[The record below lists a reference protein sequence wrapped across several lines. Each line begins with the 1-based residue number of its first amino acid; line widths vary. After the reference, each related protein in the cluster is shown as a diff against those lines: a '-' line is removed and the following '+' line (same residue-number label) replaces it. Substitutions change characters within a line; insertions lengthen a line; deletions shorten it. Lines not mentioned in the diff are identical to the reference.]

1 MNGFQE
7 KLSALLSE
15 FERAGRRVCGS
26 ERVSRLDVD
35 VLGEKMR
42 QMYDLLLSSDWNEIE
57 EVKHVLPVS
66 EELTIERVET
76 RAEKPA
82 TETPKRRNETVEE
95 KIETPKEFTETPF
108 SSEPEQVIE
117 NEDKETKE
125 KEEEKKPLKEEPKQ
139 VEVVSVEPEVVTTEE
154 GEEEKEVEEEK
165 LETKEEESKDSH
177 SSVLSY
183 LHHNI
188 MREGEE
194 KPKPQVG
201 STLDLFAEK
210 TPSIAERFES
220 RTRSDL
226 RTAIGVSEKFM
237 FINDLFSGNLKEYTD
252 FINKLNNLTTWDMS
266 KLVIEETRQKKKWA
280 AASLAYTTLQDLIH
294 KRFEK

>member
-76 RAEKPA
+76 KAEKPA

-95 KIETPKEFTETPF
+95 KIETPKEIAETPF

>member
-76 RAEKPA
+76 KAEKPA

-108 SSEPEQVIE
+108 SSGPEQVIE

-165 LETKEEESKDSH
+165 PETKEEESKDSH

>member
-42 QMYDLLLSSDWNEIE
+42 QIYDFLLSSDWNEIE

-76 RAEKPA
+76 KAEKPA
-82 TETPKRRNETVEE
+82 NETPIRRNETAEE
-95 KIETPKEFTETPF
+95 KIEMPKEFAETPF
-108 SSEPEQVIE
+108 SPEPEQVIE
-117 NEDKETKE
+117 NENKETKE

-154 GEEEKEVEEEK
+154 SEEEKEVEEEK
-165 LETKEEESKDSH
+165 PEAKEEESKDSH

-252 FINKLNNLTTWDMS
+252 FINKLNDLTTWDMS

>member
-7 KLSALLSE
+7 KLSALLLE

-42 QMYDLLLSSDWNEIE
+42 QIYDFLLSSDWNEIE

-76 RAEKPA
+76 KTEKPA
-82 TETPKRRNETVEE
+82 NETPIRRNETAEE

-108 SSEPEQVIE
+108 SPEPEQVIE

-154 GEEEKEVEEEK
+154 SEEEKEVEEEK
-165 LETKEEESKDSH
+165 PEAKEEESKDSH

-252 FINKLNNLTTWDMS
+252 FINKLNDLTTWDMS

>member
-76 RAEKPA
+76 KAEKPA
-82 TETPKRRNETVEE
+82 T
-95 KIETPKEFTETPF
+95 ETPKEFTETPF
-108 SSEPEQVIE
+108 SPEPEQVLE
-117 NEDKETKE
+117 NEDKEPKE
-125 KEEEKKPLKEEPKQ
+125 KEEEKKPLKKEPKQ

-165 LETKEEESKDSH
+165 PEAKEEESKDSH

-252 FINKLNNLTTWDMS
+252 FINKLNDLTTWDMS

>member
-42 QMYDLLLSSDWNEIE
+42 QIYDLLLSSDWNRIE
-57 EVKHVLPVS
+57 EVKHVLPES

-76 RAEKPA
+76 KAEKPA
-82 TETPKRRNETVEE
+82 TETPKRRNETAEE
-95 KIETPKEFTETPF
+95 KIETPKEIAETPF
-108 SSEPEQVIE
+108 SPEPEQVIE

-125 KEEEKKPLKEEPKQ
+125 KEEEKKSLKEEPKQ
-139 VEVVSVEPEVVTTEE
+139 AEVVSVEPEVVEPEE
-154 GEEEKEVEEEK
+154 SEEEKEIEEEK
-165 LETKEEESKDSH
+165 PETKEEESKDSH

-210 TPSIAERFES
+210 APSIAERFES

-252 FINKLNNLTTWDMS
+252 FINKLNDLTTWDMS

>member
-35 VLGEKMR
+35 LLGEKMR

-76 RAEKPA
+76 KAEKPA

>member
-35 VLGEKMR
+35 LLGEKMR

>member
-76 RAEKPA
+76 KAEKPA
-82 TETPKRRNETVEE
+82 NETPIRRNETAEE
-95 KIETPKEFTETPF
+95 KIETPKEIAETPF
-108 SSEPEQVIE
+108 SPEPEQVIE
-117 NEDKETKE
+117 NENKETKE
-125 KEEEKKPLKEEPKQ
+125 KEEEKKPLKKEPKQ

-165 LETKEEESKDSH
+165 SEAKEEESKDSH

-188 MREGEE
+188 MRDGEE

-252 FINKLNNLTTWDMS
+252 FINKLNDLTTWDMS

>member
-1 MNGFQE
+1 M
-7 KLSALLSE
+7 
-15 FERAGRRVCGS
+15 
-26 ERVSRLDVD
+26 
-35 VLGEKMR
+35 
-42 QMYDLLLSSDWNEIE
+42 
-57 EVKHVLPVS
+57 
-66 EELTIERVET
+66 
-76 RAEKPA
+76 
-82 TETPKRRNETVEE
+82 
-95 KIETPKEFTETPF
+95 
-108 SSEPEQVIE
+108 IE

-125 KEEEKKPLKEEPKQ
+125 KEEEKKPLKKEPKQ

-154 GEEEKEVEEEK
+154 SEEEKEVEEEK
-165 LETKEEESKDSH
+165 PEAKEEESKDSH

-194 KPKPQVG
+194 KPKPHVG

-252 FINKLNNLTTWDMS
+252 FINKLNDLTTWDMS